1 MKWLEDIFPD
11 NQQWKQFS
19 RDLALVSKSVG
30 ESIEIGE
37 FFFKEETNARI
48 VTQLF
53 ILFKIHDSNN

>member
-19 RDLALVSKSVG
+19 RDVALVTKSVG

-37 FFFKEETNARI
+37 IRLGRLIKRI
-48 VTQLF
+48 VTNLF
-53 ILFKIHDSNN
+53 QFKTRDSNN